1 MKRWL
6 ESRKPLMIF
15 LGVVYVILALFVVS
29 AFVRSSMQYRRRLY
43 VKKIVDSSGDSI
55 IAEYIN
61 VSESSGDAEKART
74 AAIIKAADEMKIET
88 KDLPADNRGPQQ
100 IITVFQEE
108 VPKVGENLLSIF
120 KYLFEFFGAMKNFSI
135 GYLIFFLV
143 VIVLKKTD
151 KEYGGIEHGSADWAT
166 NGEEYEVLSKSEGF
180 ILAKDHFMPMIPTPP
195 SGKNGNIL
203 VIRRVWFW

>member
-1 MKRWL
+1 MN
-6 ESRKPLMIF
+6 F
-15 LGVVYVILALFVVS
+15 NN
-29 AFVRSSMQYRRRLY
+29 
-43 VKKIVDSSGDSI
+43 KI
-55 IAEYIN
+55 
-61 VSESSGDAEKART
+61 
-74 AAIIKAADEMKIET
+74 
-88 KDLPADNRGPQQ
+88 
-100 IITVFQEE
+100 
-108 VPKVGENLLSIF
+108 
-120 KYLFEFFGAMKNFSI
+120 
-135 GYLIFFLV
+135 V